1 MVTKLN
7 EWATVTRKGQVT
19 IPKLIRDQ
27 VGISN
32 GGKVRFRLRHDGT
45 VVIET
50 IKSHK
55 DLLGE
60 LKKYADSEK
69 PVDAYTLR
77 EKMANDRAKELGY

>member
-27 VGISN
+27 VGITD
-32 GGKVRFRLRHDGT
+32 GGKVRFRLRYDGM

-55 DLLGE
+55 DLMGK
-60 LKKYADSEK
+60 LKRYADSEN

-77 EKMANDRAKELGY
+77 EKMANDRAKDLGY